1 MKRVYFN
8 CWYFPR
14 LIYLTL
20 FKLDGSKSLQK
31 SGLLGNLG
39 VGVGEEDIDDLFG
52 VWRELALAQGG
63 KNFYHFYIFL

>member
-1 MKRVYFN
+1 M
-8 CWYFPR
+8 
-14 LIYLTL
+14 
-20 FKLDGSKSLQK
+20 DGSKSLQK